1 MAKTKKHFNY
11 EPYIK
16 SLATFIS
23 KTYKVKPFPQVKIS
37 NRNQGDDEV
46 FIKTG
51 YYDPGTKLIM
61 LFARG
66 RHPKDVL
73 RSFAHEMI
81 HHYQNLEGRLAPG
94 SYSGDRIVDD
104 ENLIKLEEEAYLKG
118 NIVFRSW
125 TEKMQ
130 KEIESKPTEH
140 MRKLIKLDENMFEQ
154 IITLHSGRVAK
165 NPKK

>member
-1 MAKTKKHFNY
+1 MAKKGKHFNY

-23 KTYKVKPFPQVKIS
+23 QTYKVKPFPQVKIT
-37 NRNQGDDEV
+37 NRNQGDGEV

-51 YYDPGTKLIM
+51 YYDPGEKLIM

-81 HHYQNLEGRLAPG
+81 HHYQNLEGRLEPG
-94 SYSGDRIVDD
+94 SYNGDRIVDD

-130 KEIESKPTEH
+130 KEIESEPTEH
-140 MRKLIKLDENMFEQ
+140 MRKLIKIDENVYKQF
-154 IITLHSGRVAK
+154 IGLTK
-165 NPKK
+165 

>member
-1 MAKTKKHFNY
+1 MAKKGKHFNY

-23 KTYKVKPFPQVKIS
+23 QTYKVEPFPQVKIT
-37 NRNQGDDEV
+37 NRNQGDGEV

-51 YYDPGTKLIM
+51 YYDPSEKLIM

-81 HHYQNLEGRLAPG
+81 HHYQNLEGRLEPG
-94 SYSGDRIVDD
+94 SYNGDRIVDD
-104 ENLIKLEEEAYLKG
+104 ENLVKLEEEAYLKG

-130 KEIESKPTEH
+130 KEIESEPTEH
-140 MRKLIKLDENMFEQ
+140 MRKLIKIDENVYKQFIGLM
-154 IITLHSGRVAK
+154 K
-165 NPKK
+165 

>member
-1 MAKTKKHFNY
+1 MAKKGKHFNY

-23 KTYKVKPFPQVKIS
+23 QTYKVEPFPQVKIT
-37 NRNQGDDEV
+37 NRNQGDGEV

-51 YYDPGTKLIM
+51 YYDPSEKLIM

-81 HHYQNLEGRLAPG
+81 HHYQNLEGRLEPG
-94 SYSGDRIVDD
+94 SYNGDRIVDD
-104 ENLIKLEEEAYLKG
+104 ENLVKLEEEAYLKG

-130 KEIESKPTEH
+130 KEIESEPTEH
-140 MRKLIKLDENMFEQ
+140 MRKLIKIDENVYKQF
-154 IITLHSGRVAK
+154 IGLTK
-165 NPKK
+165 

>member
-1 MAKTKKHFNY
+1 MAKKGKHFNY

-23 KTYKVKPFPQVKIS
+23 QTYKVEPFPQVKIT
-37 NRNQGDDEV
+37 NRSQGDGEV

-51 YYDPGTKLIM
+51 YYDPSEKLIM

-81 HHYQNLEGRLAPG
+81 HHYQNLEGRLEPG
-94 SYSGDRIVDD
+94 SYNGDRIVDD
-104 ENLIKLEEEAYLKG
+104 ENLVKLEEEAYLKG

-125 TEKMQ
+125 TEKIQ
-130 KEIESKPTEH
+130 KEIESEPTEH
-140 MRKLIKLDENMFEQ
+140 MRKLIKIDENVYKQFIGLM
-154 IITLHSGRVAK
+154 K
-165 NPKK
+165 

>member
-1 MAKTKKHFNY
+1 MAGKNKKHFNY

-16 SLATFIS
+16 SLAEFIA
-23 KTYKVKPFPQVKIS
+23 KQYKVRPFPKIKIS

-51 YYDPGTKLIM
+51 YYEPQERLVM

-81 HHYQNLEGRLAPG
+81 HHYQNLEGRLTND
-94 SYSGDRIVDD
+94 SYSGQEIINDDR
-104 ENLIKLEEEAYLKG
+104 LMKLEEEAYLKG

-125 TEKMQ
+125 TETMQ
-130 KEIESKPTEH
+130 KQVESEPTEH
-140 MRKLIKLDENMFEQ
+140 MRKLIKLNEQ
-154 IITLHSGRVAK
+154 QIEQLIKLK
-165 NPKK
+165 

>member
-1 MAKTKKHFNY
+1 MAKKGKHFNY

-16 SLATFIS
+16 SLADFIS
-23 KTYKVKPFPQVKIS
+23 KSYKVKPFPQVKIT
-37 NRNQGDDEV
+37 NRNQGDGEV

-51 YYDPGTKLIM
+51 YYDPGEKLIM

-81 HHYQNLEGRLAPG
+81 HHYQNLEGRLEPG
-94 SYSGDRIVDD
+94 SYNGDRIVDD
-104 ENLIKLEEEAYLKG
+104 ENLVKLEEEAYLKG

-130 KEIESKPTEH
+130 KEIESEPTEH
-140 MRKLIKLDENMFEQ
+140 MRKLIKIDENILKQ
-154 IITLHSGRVAK
+154 IVSPRK
-165 NPKK
+165 

>member
-1 MAKTKKHFNY
+1 MTKKKHFNY

-16 SLATFIS
+16 SLAEFIS
-23 KTYKVKPFPQVKIS
+23 KQYKVRPFPKIKIS
-37 NRNQGDDEV
+37 NLNQGEDNV

-51 YYDPGTKLIM
+51 WYDPTQKLVM

-81 HHYQNLEGRLAPG
+81 HHYQNLEGRLTNGA
-94 SYSGDRIVDD
+94 YSGQEIISDDR
-104 ENLIKLEEEAYLKG
+104 LMKLEEEAYLKG

-125 TEKMQ
+125 TESIQEK
-130 KEIESKPTEH
+130 IESEPTEH
-140 MRKLIKLDENMFEQ
+140 MRKLIKLNEEQ
-154 IITLHSGRVAK
+154 IEQLINLK
-165 NPKK
+165 